1 MHSTDIDLGYAMKL
15 EPKLAVDY
23 FRSKGYKVTWNWQEM
38 AAQAHAQ
45 AFTVAKATSL
55 DVLESIQLELDRAL
69 AMGTTEHEF
78 KKNLTPVLQKLGWWG
93 KQINVDS
100 NGNAK
105 DVQLGSPRRLST
117 IYRTN
122 LATAY
127 QAGRYQQQLASSET
141 HPYWQYVATM
151 DDRTRTAHAALHL
164 KVFRYDDPIW
174 QKLYPPNGWG
184 CRCRVRA
191 LTESQVRRE
200 GLTVES
206 STGKLETYEV
216 NSGIDDATGEVYQSE
231 VTQFKSGD
239 QTMRT
244 DMGWSGNVGSA
255 AMGSDV
261 NIAKKLTTLQD
272 RKLRQQV
279 IQSLNNATERH
290 DAFAQWVGNILT
302 TRRAGNAVQ
311 PLGFMADDIAEKVKQ
326 ISGIEPARLFA
337 VSEKNILHADSLKH
351 ERTGVKLTL
360 NDYQSLPRL
369 IADAQVVLWDK
380 QKNNLLYIAEGSDTM
395 KIVINAPYH
404 LKKQPDTLDVVVNA
418 YKASVVDLQKSVKGG
433 MYIVLKGGI

>member
-1 MHSTDIDLGYAMKL
+1 MRDVDLGYAISL

-23 FRSKGYKVTWNWQEM
+23 FRSKGYRITWNWQEM
-38 AAQAHAQ
+38 SAQAHAQ

-69 AMGTTEHEF
+69 ATGTTEREF

-93 KQINVDS
+93 KQINVNS
-100 NGNAK
+100 NGEVEE
-105 DVQLGSPRRLST
+105 VQLGSPRRLST

-141 HPYWQYVATM
+141 HPYWQYIATM
-151 DDRTRTAHAALHL
+151 DDRTRAAHAALHL
-164 KVFRYDDPIW
+164 KVFKYDDPIW

-191 LTESQVRRE
+191 LTQSQVERE
-200 GLTVES
+200 GLIVES
-206 STGKLETYEV
+206 SKGKIETHEVSTGT
-216 NSGIDDATGEVYQSE
+216 DDEYQSE
-231 VTQFKSGD
+231 VTRFKSDG

-244 DMGWSGNVGSA
+244 DAGWSGNVGSA

-261 NIAKKLTTLQD
+261 NIAKKLTILQN
-272 RKLRQQV
+272 RKLREQV
-279 IQSLNNATERH
+279 IQSLNNAPARH

-302 TRRAGNAVQ
+302 TRRASNAVQ
-311 PLGFMADDIAEKVKQ
+311 PLGFMTDDVAEKIKKM
-326 ISGIEPARLFA
+326 SGIEPTRLFA

-351 ERTGVKLTL
+351 GKTGVKLTL
-360 NDYQSLPRL
+360 KDYQSLPQL
-369 IADAQVVLWDK
+369 IADAQAVLWDK
-380 QKNNLLYIAEGSDTM
+380 QKNNLLYIAKGSDTM
-395 KIVINAPYH
+395 KIVINAPYN
-404 LKKQPDTLDVVVNA
+404 LKGQKDALDVVINA

-433 MYIVLKGGI
+433 QYAVLKGGI

>member
-1 MHSTDIDLGYAMKL
+1 MLDIDLGYAMKL

-23 FRSKGYKVTWNWQEM
+23 FRSKGFKITWNWQEM
-38 AAQAHAQ
+38 STQAHAQ

-69 AMGTTEHEF
+69 AMGITEREF

-93 KQINVDS
+93 KQINVNSRGD
-100 NGNAK
+100 AEE
-105 DVQLGSPRRLST
+105 VQLGSPKRLST

-141 HPYWQYVATM
+141 HPYWQYIATM
-151 DDRTRTAHAALHL
+151 DNRTRAAHAALHL
-164 KVFRYDDPIW
+164 KVFRYDDSIW

-191 LTESQVRRE
+191 LTKSQVEHE

-206 STGKLETYEV
+206 SNGKLETYEV
-216 NSGIDDATGEVYQSE
+216 NTDADDAAGEAYQSE
-231 VTQFKSGD
+231 VTQYKSGS

-244 DMGWSGNVGSA
+244 DAGWSGNVGSA
-255 AMGSDV
+255 AMGSDI
-261 NIAKKLTTLQD
+261 NIAKKLTTLQN

-279 IQSLNNATERH
+279 IQSLNNAPVRQN
-290 DAFAQWVGNILT
+290 AFAEWVGNILT

-311 PLGFMADDIAEKVKQ
+311 PLGFMTDDIAEQVKK

-351 ERTGVKLTL
+351 QKTGVKLTL
-360 NDYQSLPRL
+360 KDYQSLPKL
-369 IADAQVVLWDK
+369 IADAQAVLWDK
-380 QKNNLLYIAEGSDTM
+380 QKNNLLYIAKGSDTM
-395 KIVINAPYH
+395 KIVINAPYN
-404 LKKQPDTLDVVVNA
+404 LKGQKDALDIVINA
-418 YKASVVDLQKSVKGG
+418 YKASIVDLQKSVKGG
-433 MYIVLKGGI
+433 QYAVLKGGI

>member
-1 MHSTDIDLGYAMKL
+1 MPDVDLGYAISL

-23 FRSKGYKVTWNWQEM
+23 FRSKGYKITWNWQEM
-38 AAQAHAQ
+38 STQAHAQ

-55 DVLESIQLELDRAL
+55 DVLESIQLELDRAITT
-69 AMGTTEHEF
+69 GTTEREF

-93 KQINVDS
+93 KQINVNS
-100 NGNAK
+100 NGDAEE
-105 DVQLGSPRRLST
+105 VHLGSPRRLST

-141 HPYWQYVATM
+141 HPYWQYIATM
-151 DDRTRTAHAALHL
+151 DDRTRAAHAALHL
-164 KVFRYDDPIW
+164 KVFKYDDPIW

-191 LTESQVRRE
+191 LTQSQVERE
-200 GLTVES
+200 GLIVES
-206 STGKLETYEV
+206 SKGKIETYEV
-216 NSGIDDATGEVYQSE
+216 STGTDDEYQSE
-231 VTQFKSGD
+231 VTRFKSDG

-244 DMGWSGNVGSA
+244 DAGWSGNVGSA

-261 NIAKKLTTLQD
+261 NIAKKLTILKN
-272 RKLRQQV
+272 RKLREQV
-279 IQSLNNATERH
+279 IQSLNNAPSRH

-302 TRRAGNAVQ
+302 TRRASNAVQ
-311 PLGFMADDIAEKVKQ
+311 PLGFMTDDIAEKVKK

-351 ERTGVKLTL
+351 GKTGVGLTL
-360 NDYQSLPRL
+360 KDYQSLPKL
-369 IADAQVVLWDK
+369 IADAQAVLWDK
-380 QKNNLLYIAEGSDTM
+380 QKGNLLYIAKGDDTM
-395 KIVINAPYH
+395 KIVINAPYN
-404 LKKQPDTLDVVVNA
+404 LKGQKDALDVVINA
-418 YKASVVDLQKSVKGG
+418 YKASLVDLQKSVKGG
-433 MYIVLKGGI
+433 QYAVLKGGI

>member
-1 MHSTDIDLGYAMKL
+1 MPDIDLGYAMKL

-23 FRSKGYKVTWNWQEM
+23 FRSKGFKITWDWQEM
-38 AAQAHAQ
+38 STQAHAQ

-69 AMGTTEHEF
+69 ATGTTEREF
-78 KKNLTPVLQKLGWWG
+78 KKNLKPVLEKLGWWG
-93 KQINVDS
+93 KQINVNSRGD
-100 NGNAK
+100 AEE
-105 DVQLGSPRRLST
+105 VQLGSPRRLST

-141 HPYWQYVATM
+141 HPYWQYIATM
-151 DDRTRTAHAALHL
+151 DDRTRAAHAALHL

-191 LTESQVRRE
+191 LTKSQVERE
-200 GLTVES
+200 GLTIES
-206 STGKLETYEV
+206 SQGKLETYEV
-216 NSGIDDATGEVYQSE
+216 NTGTDNEYQSE
-231 VTQFKSGD
+231 ITRFKSGS

-244 DMGWSGNVGSA
+244 DAGWSGNVGSA

-261 NIAKKLTTLQD
+261 NIAKKLTILQN
-272 RKLRQQV
+272 RKLREQV
-279 IQSLNNATERH
+279 IQSLNNAPARH
-290 DAFAQWVGNILT
+290 DAFAKWVGNVLT

-311 PLGFMADDIAEKVKQ
+311 PLGFMTDDIAEQVKK

-351 ERTGVKLTL
+351 EKTGVKLTL
-360 NDYQSLPRL
+360 KDYQSLPKL
-369 IADAQVVLWDK
+369 IADAQAVLWDK
-380 QKNNLLYIAEGSDTM
+380 QKNNLLYIAKGRDTM
-395 KIVINAPYH
+395 KIVINAPYS
-404 LKKQPDTLDVVVNA
+404 LKGQKDVLDVVINA
-418 YKASVVDLQKSVKGG
+418 YKASIVDLQKSVKGG
-433 MYIVLKGGI
+433 LYAVLKGGI

>member
-1 MHSTDIDLGYAMKL
+1 MHSAIDLSYAMKL

-23 FRSKGYKVTWNWQEM
+23 FRSKGYKITWNWQEM
-38 AAQAHAQ
+38 SAQAHAQ

-69 AMGTTEHEF
+69 ATGTTEREF
-78 KKNLTPVLQKLGWWG
+78 KKNLKPVLEKLGWWG
-93 KQINVDS
+93 KQINIDS
-100 NGNAK
+100 NGEAK
-105 DVQLGSPRRLST
+105 EVQLGSPRRLST

-141 HPYWQYVATM
+141 HPFWQYVATI
-151 DDRTRTAHAALHL
+151 DDRTRAAHAALHL

-191 LTESQVRRE
+191 LTESQVKRE
-200 GLTVES
+200 GLKVES

-216 NSGIDDATGEVYQSE
+216 NTGIDDATGEVYQSE
-231 VTQFKSGD
+231 VTQFKSGAG
-239 QTMRT
+239 TMRT
-244 DMGWSGNVGSA
+244 DAGWSGNVGNV

-261 NIAKKLTTLQD
+261 NIAKKLTTLQN

-279 IQSLNNATERH
+279 IQSLNNEPARQ
-290 DAFAQWVGNILT
+290 DAFAKWVGNILT
-302 TRRAGNAVQ
+302 TRRAGNAIQ
-311 PLGFMADDIAEKVKQ
+311 PLGFMTDDIAEKVKE

-337 VSEKNILHADSLKH
+337 VSEKNILHSDSLKH
-351 ERTGVKLTL
+351 EETGVKLTL
-360 NDYQSLPRL
+360 KDYQSLPKL
-369 IADAQVVLWDK
+369 IADAQAILWDV
-380 QKNNLLYIAEGSDTM
+380 QKNNLLYIAKGSDTM
-395 KIVINAPYH
+395 KIVINAPYNIKRQ
-404 LKKQPDTLDVVVNA
+404 LDTLDVVINV
-418 YKASVVDLQKSVKGG
+418 YKASVIDLQKSIAGG
-433 MYIVLKGGI
+433 LYKVLKGKV

>member
-1 MHSTDIDLGYAMKL
+1 MLSSDIDLGYAMSL
-15 EPKLAVDY
+15 DPKLAVDY
-23 FRSKGYKVTWNWQEM
+23 FRSKGYKITWNWQEM
-38 AAQAHAQ
+38 STQAHAQ
-45 AFTVAKATSL
+45 AFTVAKAMSL

-69 AMGTTEHEF
+69 ATGTTEHEF

-93 KQINVDS
+93 KINVDS
-100 NGNAK
+100 SGNAK
-105 DVQLGSPRRLST
+105 EIQLGSPRRLST

-141 HPYWQYVATM
+141 HPFWQYVATM
-151 DDRTRTAHAALHL
+151 DDRTRAAHVALHL

-191 LTESQVRRE
+191 LTESQVKRE

-206 STGKLETYEV
+206 GTGKLETYEV
-216 NSGIDDATGEVYQSE
+216 NTGIDDATGEVYQSE
-231 VTQFKSGD
+231 VTQFKSGN

-244 DMGWSGNVGSA
+244 DAGWSGNVGNA

-261 NIAKKLTTLQD
+261 NIAKKLTTLQN

-279 IQSLNNATERH
+279 IQSLNNAPVRQS
-290 DAFAQWVGNILT
+290 AFAEWVGNILT

-311 PLGFMADDIAEKVKQ
+311 PLGFMTDDIAEKVTE

-337 VSEKNILHADSLKH
+337 VSEKSILHSDSLKH
-351 ERTGVKLTL
+351 EKTGVKLTL
-360 NDYQSLPRL
+360 KDYQSLPSL
-369 IADAQVVLWDK
+369 IADAQAILWDV
-380 QKNNLLYIAEGSDTM
+380 QKKNLLYIAKGSDTM

-404 LKKQPDTLDVVVNA
+404 IKRQLDALDVVVNV
-418 YKASVVDLQKSVKGG
+418 YKASVIDLQKSIAGRLYK
-433 MYIVLKGGI
+433 VLKGKV

>member
-1 MHSTDIDLGYAMKL
+1 MRDVDLGYAISL

-23 FRSKGYKVTWNWQEM
+23 FRSKGYKITWNWQEM
-38 AAQAHAQ
+38 STQAHAQ

-69 AMGTTEHEF
+69 ATGTTEREF

-93 KQINVDS
+93 KQINVNS
-100 NGNAK
+100 NGDAEE
-105 DVQLGSPRRLST
+105 VRLGSPRRLST

-127 QAGRYQQQLASSET
+127 QTGRYQQQLASSET

-151 DDRTRTAHAALHL
+151 DDRTRAAHAALHL

-191 LTESQVRRE
+191 LTKSQVERE
-200 GLTVES
+200 GLIVES
-206 STGKLETYEV
+206 SKGKLETYEV
-216 NSGIDDATGEVYQSE
+216 STGNDDEYQSE
-231 VTQFKSGD
+231 ITRFKSAN

-244 DMGWSGNVGSA
+244 DAGWSGNVGSA

-261 NIAKKLTTLQD
+261 NIAKKLTALQN
-272 RKLRQQV
+272 RKLSQQV
-279 IQSLNNATERH
+279 IQSLNNAPARH

-302 TRRAGNAVQ
+302 TRRASNAIQ
-311 PLGFMADDIAEKVKQ
+311 PLGFMTDDIAEKVKK

-351 ERTGVKLTL
+351 GKTGVKLTL
-360 NDYQSLPRL
+360 KDYQSLPKL
-369 IADAQVVLWDK
+369 IADAQAVLWDK
-380 QKNNLLYIAEGSDTM
+380 QKGNLLYIAKWSDTM
-395 KIVINAPYH
+395 KIVINAPYN
-404 LKKQPDTLDVVVNA
+404 LKGQKDALDVVINA
-418 YKASVVDLQKSVKGG
+418 YKASIVDLQKSVKGG
-433 MYIVLKGGI
+433 QYTVLKGGI

>member
-1 MHSTDIDLGYAMKL
+1 MHSADIDLGYAVKL

-23 FRSKGYKVTWNWQEM
+23 FRSKGYKITWNWQEM
-38 AAQAHAQ
+38 STQAHAQ

-69 AMGTTEHEF
+69 AMGITEREF
-78 KKNLTPVLQKLGWWG
+78 KKNLTPVLQRLGWWG
-93 KQINVDS
+93 KQINVNSRGD
-100 NGNAK
+100 AEE
-105 DVQLGSPRRLST
+105 VQLGSPKRLST

-151 DDRTRTAHAALHL
+151 DSRTRTAHAALHL
-164 KVFRYDDPIW
+164 RVFRYDDPIW

-191 LTESQVRRE
+191 LTRAQVERE
-200 GLTVES
+200 GLIIES
-206 STGKLETYEV
+206 SAGKLDTYNV
-216 NSGIDDATGEVYQSE
+216 NSGVDDATGEIYQSE
-231 VTQFKSGD
+231 VTEFKSGG
-239 QTMRT
+239 QTTKT
-244 DMGWSGNVGSA
+244 DAGWSGNVGSV

-261 NIAKKLTTLQD
+261 SIAKKLAALQN
-272 RKLRQQV
+272 RELRQQV
-279 IQSLNNATERH
+279 IQSLNNAPARH

-302 TRRAGNAVQ
+302 TRRASNVVQ
-311 PLGFMADDIAEKVKQ
+311 PLGFMTDDIAEQVKK

-351 ERTGVKLTL
+351 KKTGVKLTL
-360 NDYQSLPRL
+360 KDYQSLPKL
-369 IADAQVVLWDK
+369 IVDAQAVLWDK
-380 QKNNLLYIAEGSDTM
+380 RKNNLLYIAKGSDTM
-395 KIVINAPYH
+395 KIIINAPYN
-404 LKKQPDTLDVVVNA
+404 LKGQTDALDIVINV
-418 YKASVVDLQKSVKGG
+418 YKVSIVDLQKSVKGG
-433 MYIVLKGGI
+433 VYAVLKGEI

>member
-1 MHSTDIDLGYAMKL
+1 MLDVDLGYAMKL

-23 FRSKGYKVTWNWQEM
+23 FRSKGYKITWNWQEM
-38 AAQAHAQ
+38 STQAHAQ

-69 AMGTTEHEF
+69 AMGITEREF

-100 NGNAK
+100 DGNAK
-105 DVQLGSPRRLST
+105 EIQLGSPRRLST

-141 HPYWQYVATM
+141 HPYWQYIATM
-151 DDRTRTAHAALHL
+151 DNRTRAAHAALHL

-191 LTESQVRRE
+191 LTKAQVERE

-206 STGKLETYEV
+206 SKGKLETYEV
-216 NSGIDDATGEVYQSE
+216 STGTDDATGKAYQSE
-231 VTQFKSGD
+231 VTQFKSGN

-244 DMGWSGNVGSA
+244 DAGWSGNVGSA
-255 AMGSDV
+255 AMGSDI
-261 NIAKKLTTLQD
+261 NIAKKLTTLQN

-279 IQSLNNATERH
+279 IQSLNNAPARH
-290 DAFAQWVGNILT
+290 DAFAEWVGNILT
-302 TRRAGNAVQ
+302 TRRASNALQ
-311 PLGFMADDIAEKVKQ
+311 PLGFMTDDIAEQVKK

-351 ERTGVKLTL
+351 EKTGVKLTL
-360 NDYQSLPRL
+360 KDYQSLPKL
-369 IADAQVVLWDK
+369 IADAQAVLWDK
-380 QKNNLLYIAEGSDTM
+380 QKNNLLYIAKGSDTM
-395 KIVINAPYH
+395 KIVINAPYN
-404 LKKQPDTLDVVVNA
+404 LKGQKDALDIVINA
-418 YKASVVDLQKSVKGG
+418 YKASIVDLQKSVKGG
-433 MYIVLKGGI
+433 LYAVLKGGI

>member
-1 MHSTDIDLGYAMKL
+1 MLDVDLGYAMKL

-23 FRSKGYKVTWNWQEM
+23 FRSKGFKITWNWQEM
-38 AAQAHAQ
+38 STQAHTQ

-69 AMGTTEHEF
+69 ATGTTEREF
-78 KKNLTPVLQKLGWWG
+78 KKNLKPVLEKLGWWG
-93 KQINVDS
+93 KQINVNSRGD
-100 NGNAK
+100 AEE
-105 DVQLGSPRRLST
+105 VQLGSPRRLST

-141 HPYWQYVATM
+141 HPYWQYIATM
-151 DDRTRTAHAALHL
+151 DNRTRAAHAALHL

-191 LTESQVRRE
+191 LTKSQVERE

-206 STGKLETYEV
+206 SKGKLETYEV
-216 NSGIDDATGEVYQSE
+216 STGTDDATGEAYQSE
-231 VTQFKSGD
+231 VTQFKSGN

-244 DMGWSGNVGSA
+244 DAGWSGNVGSA
-255 AMGSDV
+255 AMGSDI
-261 NIAKKLTTLQD
+261 NIAKKLTTLQN

-279 IQSLNNATERH
+279 IQSLNNAPVRQNT
-290 DAFAQWVGNILT
+290 FAEWVGNVLT

-311 PLGFMADDIAEKVKQ
+311 PLGFMTDDIAEQVKK

-351 ERTGVKLTL
+351 EKAGVKLTL
-360 NDYQSLPRL
+360 KDYQSLPKL
-369 IADAQVVLWDK
+369 IADAQAVLWDK
-380 QKNNLLYIAEGSDTM
+380 QKNNLLYIAKGSDTM
-395 KIVINAPYH
+395 KIVINAPYN
-404 LKKQPDTLDVVVNA
+404 LKGQKDALDIVINA
-418 YKASVVDLQKSVKGG
+418 YKASIVDLQKSVKGG
-433 MYIVLKGGI
+433 LYAVLKGGI